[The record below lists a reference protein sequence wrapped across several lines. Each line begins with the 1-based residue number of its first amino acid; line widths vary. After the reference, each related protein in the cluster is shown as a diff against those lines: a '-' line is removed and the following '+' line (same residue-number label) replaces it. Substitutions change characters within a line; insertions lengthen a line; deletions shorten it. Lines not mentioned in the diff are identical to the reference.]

1 LARNKMLVLALVAG
15 CVAASPGSLVAQIET
30 TPQGAVNAFM
40 KAVADSN
47 LARMTELWGTEKGSA
62 AATREPIDFQKRI
75 YITYAF
81 LKGGSYTISATEPSP
96 AEKDRRYM
104 ILEFNRGDC
113 HKLVP
118 ITAVKTK
125 KEGWIVTS
133 LDLTQVGVPGRP
145 CGGIM
150 TPDSAASVAPVPTP
164 GAAAPVQAGP
174 TTPPIPTPPAKP
186 TTTTTPKK

>member
-1 LARNKMLVLALVAG
+1 
-15 CVAASPGSLVAQIET
+15 
-30 TPQGAVNAFM
+30 M

-47 LARMTELWGTEKGSA
+47 LPRMTELWGTEKGSA
-62 AATREPIDFQKRI
+62 AKTRQPVDFQKRI

-96 AEKDRRYM
+96 AEKDKRYM

-125 KEGWIVTS
+125 NEGWIVTA

-145 CGGIM
+145 CGGAM

-164 GAAAPVQAGP
+164 GAAAPPQTGP
-174 TTPPIPTPPAKP
+174 TTPPVPTPPAKP
-186 TTTTTPKK
+186 TTTTPPPKK